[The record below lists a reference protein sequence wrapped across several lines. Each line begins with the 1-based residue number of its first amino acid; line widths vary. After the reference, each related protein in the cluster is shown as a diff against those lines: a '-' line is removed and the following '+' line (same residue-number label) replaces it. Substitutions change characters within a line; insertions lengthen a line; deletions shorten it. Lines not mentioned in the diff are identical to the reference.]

1 MDDLNTNLIILSLFG
16 AVLLMLYGVR
26 LAGDGL
32 RGWAGPRIKTALETM
47 TRNRLVAVGTGV
59 VVTFLLQ
66 SSSAT
71 TVTMVSLID
80 SGLIS
85 FSQTLG
91 VILGSDIG
99 TTITVQLISF
109 KVHQY
114 ALFICG
120 VGLLIRFLTED
131 NQRKSLGDG
140 ILGFG
145 LIFLSIYL
153 MSQIMEPLQKN
164 ELFKDI
170 LHASGK
176 SPILGILAAMAI
188 TAVIQSSAA
197 TIGIVI
203 SLALVGGPG
212 TEIIDTRSAIPIIL
226 GANIGTCGTA
236 LLSSLRSTVDAKR
249 AAFANLLFKLIGVMI
264 VLPFLGPFTELM
276 ELTADDVPR
285 QIANTHT
292 IFNIGLAVL
301 LLPFT
306 GLLGKVIEKWF
317 PEKKEDGDEFHLKYL
332 NPTMLE
338 TPSLALAQA
347 ARETMRMAE
356 QVEDMLKPSL
366 KAIVQCDLSLIE
378 RIESMD
384 DNVDILDRAIRMYL
398 IQLSGEHLTR
408 EEAKRQMEILSVIA
422 NLESIGDVIDK
433 NLMELARKKAKNCVN
448 FSRDGEV
455 EIEDLYNRVLENFT
469 LTMSAFT
476 SQDKSMAEK
485 VFRNKNR
492 IRDLEKDYYRRHL
505 ERLESGLSE
514 SIETSSIHLDV
525 LTNLKRVNTHLTNI
539 AYQIMESPKQ
549 E

>member
-1 MDDLNTNLIILSLFG
+1 MDDLNTNLIVLSLFG
-16 AVLLMLYGVR
+16 SVLLLLYGVR

-47 TRNRLVAVGTGV
+47 TRNRFVALGTGV

-109 KVHQY
+109 KVHQC

-120 VGLLIRFLTED
+120 VGLFIRFITED
-131 NQRKSLGDG
+131 NQRKSLGEG

-153 MSQIMEPLQKN
+153 MSQIMEPLQDN
-164 ELFKDI
+164 QLFKDI
-170 LHASGK
+170 LQASGT
-176 SPILGILAAMAI
+176 SPILGILAAMLI
-188 TAVIQSSAA
+188 TAIIQSSAA

-212 TEIIDTRSAIPIIL
+212 TEIIDVRAAIPLIL

-249 AAFANLLFKLIGVMI
+249 AAFANLLFKLIGVII
-264 VLPFLGPFTELM
+264 VLPFLAPFTSLM
-276 ELTADDVPR
+276 ELTGDNVAR

-292 IFNIGLAVL
+292 IFNIGLAVI

-306 GLLGKVIEKWF
+306 GPLGRLIEKWF
-317 PEKKEDGDEFHLKYL
+317 PEKQEESDEFHPKYL
-332 NPTMLE
+332 NPAMLD

-347 ARETMRMAE
+347 ARETMRMSE
-356 QVEDMLKPSL
+356 QVEDMLKLSL
-366 KAIVQCDLSLIE
+366 PALTECDLGLIE
-378 RIESMD
+378 RVEAMD
-384 DNVDILDRAIRMYL
+384 DNVDMLDRSIRMYL
-398 IQLSGEHLTR
+398 TQLSRTNLTR
-408 EEAKRQMEILSVIA
+408 EDAKRQMEILTVIS

-433 NLMELARKKAKNCVN
+433 NIMELSRKKAKNCVN
-448 FSRDGEV
+448 FSQKGQV
-455 EIEDLYNRVLENFT
+455 EIEDLHSRILENFT
-469 LTMSAFT
+469 LTLSAFT

-492 IRDLEKDYYRRHL
+492 IRDLEKDYYRRHI

-525 LTNLKRVNTHLTNI
+525 LTNLKRINTHLTNI
-539 AYQIMESPKQ
+539 AYQIMESPDQ